1 MAFFGMGKGH
11 EKLSHTNHEGVHSQ
25 GLRHVPKGT
34 GMTNDLDHNST
45 DDIDAMDAEAHEPSG
60 EGQEE
65 HPAYS
70 HESFERDGEG
80 RPAYVRQPTPHR
92 RQPPVNDL
100 QADEAYENNYSF
112 DSSYTLKN
120 RVAPSRGVYR
130 HSRSQQEKV
139 RQELKY
145 GQYLSVPKGN
155 REIFGSHEKEQK
167 RHIVIVGI
175 AVVAIITILLIIFW
189 PK

>member
-1 MAFFGMGKGH
+1 M
-11 EKLSHTNHEGVHSQ
+11 LQ
-25 GLRHVPKGT
+25 KGT
-34 GMTNDLDHNST
+34 GMTNDQDRNST
-45 DDIDAMDAEAHEPSG
+45 DEIDAMDVEAQEPSG

-65 HPAYS
+65 RPAYPQ
-70 HESFERDGEG
+70 ESFERDSEG

-100 QADEAYENNYSF
+100 KADEAYENNYSF

-120 RVAPSRGVYR
+120 RVTSSRGVYR

-167 RHIVIVGI
+167 RRIAIIGI
-175 AVVAIITILLIIFW
+175 AVIAVIAILLIVLW

>member
-1 MAFFGMGKGH
+1 M
-11 EKLSHTNHEGVHSQ
+11 LQ
-25 GLRHVPKGT
+25 KGT
-34 GMTNDLDHNST
+34 GMTNDQDRNST
-45 DDIDAMDAEAHEPSG
+45 DEIDAMGVEAQEPSG

-65 HPAYS
+65 RPAYS
-70 HESFERDGEG
+70 QESFERDGEG
-80 RPAYVRQPTPHR
+80 RPAYVRQPKPHR

-120 RVAPSRGVYR
+120 RVAPSRGAYR

-167 RHIVIVGI
+167 RHIVVVGI
-175 AVVAIITILLIIFW
+175 VVVAIVAILLIIFW